1 MTQQKSRR
9 KRGVILT
16 PKGLNK
22 LFEKRQLQELEEND
36 GNRFT
41 LEELSDRTSLVP
53 LTITKVLNREA
64 GVDKQTLL
72 RLFQAFNLELE
83 NSDYTFWS
91 PALKEQKS
99 KVPTRTDWG
108 EAIDVSA
115 FYGRNDELAKLE
127 YWIVEER
134 SRLVAL
140 LGIGGIGKTALAV
153 KLAQLLCKQFEF
165 VIWRTLRNAP
175 PAKEILADLLQFLSN
190 QQETDLPE
198 SESER
203 VSRLLYYLQ
212 KHRCLLVLD
221 NVETILQSGERTE
234 QYRAGYSG
242 YNELFKIVGEVSHQ
256 SCLILTSREQ
266 PKEIALL
273 AGTNHPVKTLQL
285 QGLKT
290 AEVKAIFND
299 KGILFGSEAELQ
311 ELIQRYGGNPLALKI
326 VATSIQELF
335 ASNIS
340 EFLAQATVVFGDIQ
354 DLLDQQFHRLSI
366 LEKEIMYWLAI
377 NREPVSLNQLH
388 EDIISPV
395 KPAKLLESLQSL
407 GRRSL
412 IENKTSGFTLQPVVM
427 EYVTEQFI
435 DLICED
441 IIHLNFNLFLSHAL
455 LKATAFDY
463 IKETQIR
470 LTIQPIIELLIRVLK
485 SKENLEKHF
494 QRLLR
499 KLRDELSLASY
510 AGGNVIN
517 ILRQI
522 PVDFSGWDF
531 SKLSIWQADL
541 QSVNLHKVN
550 LQNADLSKSVFT
562 QQFSYVNSVT
572 FSPDGKLLAIGDS
585 DGNLR
590 LWRIADAQNS
600 MIFEGGAG
608 GLLGLVAFSPDGK
621 FLASGS
627 TDHTVKI
634 WDVSE
639 GKCCQIL
646 RGHNHWVLAIA
657 FSPDGCKIA
666 SNSFDNTLRIW
677 DVSTGECTKIL
688 PRQTR
693 GKLTI
698 AFSPQGDTIAS
709 INEDY
714 ILQIL
719 NIETGNCCQAFQVH
733 GSKILTFAFCPDG
746 NFIATGSS
754 DAIVRLW
761 DVKTGECCHFAGHTS
776 RILAIAYSP
785 DGRLIASGSVDKT
798 VRLWDVDTGIC
809 SKVLLGYKGEVTSVA
824 FSPDSCT
831 LATGC
836 DDQTVKL
843 WDCRTGLSRK
853 TWQGYANW
861 IRTIAFSPDGQTLLS
876 GSDDG
881 IIRCWDI
888 STGSCCLSLR
898 GHTHWIWSVAF
909 SPNGKLVA
917 SGSEDQTARLWDVT
931 EGKCLK
937 TFETPGRE
945 VWSVAFS
952 PDSQLLAAGCDGIG
966 LGDGSDTEQVWLW
979 DVPTGELRQIFR
991 GHLTAVYAVAFSPEG
1006 HILASGSTDCTVR
1019 LWDVATGECLTILS
1033 EHQAA
1038 VFSVKFSP
1046 DGQIAT
1052 GSADSTLKL
1061 WDVKTGHCLKTIH
1074 TDTNMIIWSVAFSP
1088 DGQKIATGSFDST
1101 IRLWDVKTGQCLQ
1114 KRQKNTSGFLPVA
1127 WSPQGDT
1134 LACVSDGETIEL
1146 WDVLTGKCKQ
1156 MFIPR
1161 PYEGMNITGVTGLTS
1176 AQLATLKA
1184 LGAQCD

>member
-1 MTQQKSRR
+1 MAEQKSRR

-16 PKGLNK
+16 HQGLNK
-22 LFEKRQLQELEEND
+22 LLETRQLWELEEND

-41 LEELSDRTSLVP
+41 LEELSERTGLVP
-53 LTITKVLNREA
+53 LTITKVFNREA

-72 RLFQAFNLELE
+72 RFFQAFNLELE

-127 YWIVEER
+127 YWIVKER

-175 PAKEILADLLQFLSN
+175 PAKQIFADLLQFLSN
-190 QQETDLPE
+190 QQETDLP

-203 VSRLLYYLQ
+203 ASRLLYYLQ

-221 NVETILQSGERTE
+221 NVETILQSGEITG

-273 AGTNHPVKTLQL
+273 AGTNHPVKTLQI

-299 KGILFGSEAELQ
+299 KEIFFGSEAELQ
-311 ELIQRYGGNPLALKI
+311 ELIQRYRGNPLALKI
-326 VATSIQELF
+326 IANSIQELF

-340 EFLAQATVVFGDIQ
+340 EFLAQGTVVFGDIQ

-377 NREPVSLNQLH
+377 NRKPVSLNQLH
-388 EDIISPV
+388 EDLLSPV
-395 KPAKLLESLQSL
+395 KPAKLLDSLQSL
-407 GRRSL
+407 KRRSL
-412 IENKTSGFTLQPVVM
+412 IENKTDGFTLQPVVM

-435 DLICED
+435 DLICEEV
-441 IIHLNFNLFLSHAL
+441 IHLNLNLFLTHAL

-463 IKETQIR
+463 IKETEVR
-470 LTIQPIIELLIRVLK
+470 LIIQPIIQQLIRVFK
-485 SKENLEKHF
+485 SKANLEKHF
-494 QRLLR
+494 QRLVV
-499 KLRDELSLASY
+499 KLREKLSLASY

-522 PVDFSGWDF
+522 PIDFSGWDF
-531 SKLSIWQADL
+531 SNLSIWQADL
-541 QSVNLHKVN
+541 QSVNLHKTN

-562 QQFSYVNSVT
+562 QQFSYVNCVT
-572 FSPDGKLLAIGDS
+572 FNPDGKLLAIGDS
-585 DGNLR
+585 DGKIR

-608 GLLGLVAFSPDGK
+608 KLLGLVAFSPDGE
-621 FLASGS
+621 FLVSGS

-639 GKCCQIL
+639 GKCCKIL
-646 RGHNHWVLAIA
+646 QGHSHWVLAVA
-657 FSPDGCKIA
+657 LSKDGCKIA

-677 DVSTGECTKIL
+677 DVSSGECTKIL
-688 PRQTR
+688 PGQTT

-698 AFSPQGDTIAS
+698 AFSPPGGAIAR
-709 INEDY
+709 INENY

-719 NIETGNCCQAFQVH
+719 DISTGNCCQAFQVD
-733 GSKILTFAFCPDG
+733 GSKILAFAFCPDG

-754 DAIVRLW
+754 DATVRLW
-761 DVKTGECCHFAGHTS
+761 DVKTGECCQVFAGHTS
-776 RILAIAYSP
+776 RILAIAYSR
-785 DGRLIASGSVDKT
+785 DGRLIASASVDKT
-798 VRLWDVDTGIC
+798 VRLWDVDTKIC
-809 SKVLLGYKGEVTSVA
+809 TKVLLGYKGEVTSVA

-843 WDCRTGLSRK
+843 WDCRRGLSRK

-861 IRTIAFSPDGQTLLS
+861 IRAIAFSPNGQTLLS

-888 STGSCCLSLR
+888 STGSCYLSLR

-909 SPNGKLVA
+909 SPNGTLVA
-917 SGSEDQTARLWDVT
+917 SGSEDQTAKLWDVA

-945 VWSVAFS
+945 VWCVAFS

-966 LGDGSDTEQVWLW
+966 LADGSDKEQVWLW
-979 DVPTGELRQIFR
+979 DVATGELRQIFR
-991 GHLTAVYAVAFSPEG
+991 GHLSAVYSVAFSPEG
-1006 HILASGSTDCTVR
+1006 NILASGSTDSTVR
-1019 LWDVATGECLTILS
+1019 LWDVATGECLAVLS
-1033 EHQAA
+1033 EHQAT

-1061 WDVKTGHCLKTIH
+1061 WDVKTGHCLRTVRA
-1074 TDTNMIIWSVAFSP
+1074 DTNAIVWSVAFSG
-1088 DGQKIATGSFDST
+1088 DGQKIATGSLDST

-1127 WSPQGDT
+1127 WSPQGHT

-1184 LGAQCD
+1184 LGAQFD